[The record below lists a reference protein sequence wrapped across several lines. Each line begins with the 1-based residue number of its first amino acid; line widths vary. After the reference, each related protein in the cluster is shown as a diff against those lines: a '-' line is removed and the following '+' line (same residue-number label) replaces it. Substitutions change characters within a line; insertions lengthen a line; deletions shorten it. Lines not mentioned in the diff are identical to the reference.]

1 MVEKLSDVKKIYT
14 SAEFIV
20 SDSNGVEAG
29 YIASVEEMDI
39 DIGGTNEFS
48 FQLDMG
54 DYTHEKY
61 GYGCRFF
68 IPGTEYGGIIECLE
82 PSTADN
88 IVVLS
93 GYTWRGL
100 LTQKVIAPPTT
111 QEHVVLNGE
120 VNTVIGELVS
130 GKYNGLFVVSKEDS
144 GVILKNYEVPRFVT
158 LYDAIMGFL
167 EKNGF
172 GLEITYVQPNATDT
186 GYVLLKAT
194 PIIDWSDELEYSRD
208 GTINFRIKDD
218 RKGINHL
225 VCAGEGEGNER
236 TRLDLYIQEDGT
248 IGKTRFYTGLAER
261 EGIYQSNSADMNELL
276 EGGIKRLE
284 ELRNKQTFEVTI
296 EEYDVNLGDIVGGR
310 EEVTGL
316 YVKKP
321 IVRKII
327 NLENGIVKVQYE
339 TKGDDQ

>member
-1 MVEKLSDVKKIYT
+1 MVEKLSDVKKTYT

-29 YIASVEEMDI
+29 YIDSVEEMDI

-48 FQLDMG
+48 FQLDIG

-68 IPGTEYGGIIECLE
+68 IPGTEYGGVIECLE

-130 GKYNGLFVVSKEDS
+130 GKFNGLFVVSKEDS

-167 EKNGF
+167 EKNDF
-172 GLEITYVQPNATDT
+172 GLEITYVQPNTTNT
-186 GYVLLKAT
+186 GYVLLKAV

-225 VCAGEGEGNER
+225 VCAG
-236 TRLDLYIQEDGT
+236 
-248 IGKTRFYTGLAER
+248 
-261 EGIYQSNSADMNELL
+261 